1 MEQDGKPI
9 SCRGQK
15 RTSRMMRSIQ
25 PHTNTGTHKEKRE
38 KLDNMN
44 VGESNDRIDRKDQ
57 AMDIEFGRDM
67 VDEDYDERDIMLRK
81 YDDDASI
88 SSLNTIALRRDNWN
102 RSAAVSASVAIFGIL
117 AAGLFLGFGISASN
131 REQERRFELVATT
144 LAVEFQLAWNDY
156 EVASRWLHQACQ
168 FHPIDRS
175 DFRNIYEY
183 LTASLEVQ
191 VSG

>member
-1 MEQDGKPI
+1 MPQSKTHIE
-9 SCRGQK
+9 
-15 RTSRMMRSIQ
+15 MMRSIH
-25 PHTNTGTHKEKRE
+25 PHTNTHKEKRE

-44 VGESNDRIDRKDQ
+44 VRESLHRIDRQDQ
-57 AMDIEFGRDM
+57 AMDIEFERDIL
-67 VDEDYDERDIMLRK
+67 DKDYDEEVIMLRK

-88 SSLNTIALRRDNWN
+88 SSINTIALRRGN
-102 RSAAVSASVAIFGIL
+102 RSAVVSTSVAIFGIL

-156 EVASRWLHQACQ
+156 ETASGWLHQACQ